1 MKVTQNMS
9 ILLWLR
15 NSKNTINEDS
25 PIMIRVTING
35 ERINWSLGKKV
46 NPNHWIAGAGL
57 LKTSAKE
64 SKIVNPYLNQV
75 RGDIQ
80 FHYNILV
87 SKFEHVTPEMVRD
100 SFLGKVD
107 EKAKQ
112 KTLLEVFEYHNSRFK
127 EKALIGKV
135 SMKSWERLEIAKNKV
150 IAFMT
155 LELKCKDKNLVD
167 LKMAFVTEYEHF
179 LNVHQ
184 KMQSNTVM
192 KYIKILKQI
201 LNFAVALDWIPS
213 NPFGQFKCTYK
224 NPDRIV
230 LTQDEIDVL
239 YFKTMPNQ
247 RLEEIRDVFLFSCYT
262 GYAFSDVEL
271 LTTDSIVKGIDGE
284 IWIHA
289 NRVKTDVRENVMLL
303 DIPLKIIEKYKDN
316 DFCKTKGRLLPVI
329 SNQKYNA
336 YLKEIAAICNI
347 NKLLT
352 THIARHTFATTVT
365 LANGVSLESVSAM
378 LGHASI
384 KTTQIYAKVVQSKL
398 STEMKGLKEKLNT
411 PISKK
416 TATVTL
422 QNSL

>member
-1 MKVTQNMS
+1 MKVAHNMA

-15 NSKNTINEDS
+15 SSKNTNNENS
-25 PIMIRVTING
+25 AIMVRVTING
-35 ERINWSLGKKV
+35 CRTDWSLGKKV
-46 NPNHWIAGAGL
+46 NPEHWVSGAGQ
-57 LKTSAKE
+57 LKNTAKE
-64 SKIVNPYLNQV
+64 SKTVNPYLNQIK
-75 RGDIQ
+75 GDIQ

-87 SKFEHVTPEMVRD
+87 SKFDNVTPEMVRD
-100 SFLGKVD
+100 AFLGIED
-107 EKAKQ
+107 EKAKH
-112 KTLLEVFEYHNSRFK
+112 KTLLEVFEYHNAKFK

-135 SMKSWERLEIAKNKV
+135 SIKSWERLETAKNKV
-150 IAFMT
+150 IAFMAK
-155 LELKCKDKNLVD
+155 ELKCKDKNIVD

-179 LNVHQ
+179 LTVHQ

-213 NPFGQFKCTYK
+213 NPFNQFKCTYK
-224 NPDRIV
+224 SPDRIV

-239 YFKTMPNQ
+239 YLKPMPNK

-271 LTTDSIVKGIDGE
+271 LCPDSIVKGIDGE
-284 IWIHA
+284 MWIHA

-316 DFCKTKGRLLPVI
+316 DFCKAKGRLLPVV

-336 YLKEIAAICNI
+336 YLKEIATICNI

-352 THIARHTFATTVT
+352 THIARHTFATTIT
-365 LANGVSLESVSAM
+365 LANGITLESVSAM
-378 LGHASI
+378 LGHSSI

-398 STEMKGLKEKLNT
+398 SNEMKALKERFNGSNIHTIAK
-411 PISKK
+411 
-416 TATVTL
+416 AH
-422 QNSL
+422 

>member
-1 MKVTQNMS
+1 MKVAHNMA

-15 NSKNTINEDS
+15 SNKNCTDFATVMVRI
-25 PIMIRVTING
+25 TING
-35 ERINWSLGKKV
+35 KRVEWSLGKQV
-46 NPNHWIAGAGL
+46 NPDHWISGAGI
-57 LKTSAKE
+57 LKTSCKE
-64 SKIVNPYLNQV
+64 SKIVNPFLTQV
-75 RGDIQ
+75 KGDIQ
-80 FHYNILV
+80 SHFNILTTQYE
-87 SKFEHVTPEMVRD
+87 KVTPELVRNA
-100 SFLGKVD
+100 FLGIV
-107 EKAKQ
+107 EVSEIQ
-112 KTLLEVFEYHNSRFK
+112 KSLLEVFEYHNMKFK
-127 EKALIGKV
+127 EKVNIGKV

-150 IAFMT
+150 IAFMS
-155 LELKCKDKNLVD
+155 EVLKCKDKDLVD

-179 LNVHQ
+179 LTVNQ

-201 LNFAVALDWIPS
+201 LNYAVALDWIPS

-230 LTQDEIDVL
+230 LTQAEIDVL
-239 YFKTMPNQ
+239 YLKLMPNK

-271 LTTDSIVKGIDGE
+271 LSPDSIVKGIDGE
-284 IWIHA
+284 TWIHT

-329 SNQKYNA
+329 SNQKYNS
-336 YLKEIAAICNI
+336 YLKEIATICNI
-347 NKLLT
+347 NKHLT

-365 LANGVSLESVSAM
+365 LANGISLESVSAM
-378 LGHASI
+378 LGHSSI

-398 STEMKGLKEKLNT
+398 SSEMIALKELMNKQ
-411 PISKK
+411 K
-416 TATVTL
+416 TLKIANV
-422 QNSL
+422 

>member
-1 MKVTQNMS
+1 MKVAHNMA

-15 NSKNTINEDS
+15 SSKNTNNVNS
-25 PIMIRVTING
+25 AIMVRVTING
-35 ERINWSLGKKV
+35 YRTEWSLGKQV
-46 NPNHWIAGAGL
+46 NPDHWITGAGL

-64 SKIVNPYLNQV
+64 SKTVNPYLNQV

-87 SKFEHVTPEMVRD
+87 SKFENVTPEMVRD
-100 SFLGKVD
+100 AFLGIVE

-112 KTLLEVFEYHNSRFK
+112 KTLLDVFEYHNAKFK

-135 SMKSWERLEIAKNKV
+135 SIKSWERLEIAKNKV
-150 IAFMT
+150 IAFMAK
-155 LELKCKDKNLVD
+155 ELKCKDKNIVD

-179 LNVHQ
+179 LTVHQ

-230 LTQDEIDVL
+230 LTQDEIDVIYL
-239 YFKTMPNQ
+239 KQMPNI

-271 LTTDSIVKGIDGE
+271 LSSDSIVKGIDGE

-336 YLKEIAAICNI
+336 YLKEIATICNI

-352 THIARHTFATTVT
+352 THIARHTFATTIT

-378 LGHASI
+378 LGHSSI

-398 STEMKGLKEKLNT
+398 STEMMDLKERMNK
-411 PISKK
+411 
-416 TATVTL
+416 
-422 QNSL
+422 QNLIKIANA

>member
-1 MKVTQNMS
+1 MKVAHNMA

-15 NSKNTINEDS
+15 SSKNPDEENLA
-25 PIMIRVTING
+25 IMVRVTING
-35 ERINWSLGKKV
+35 KRSDWSLGKKV
-46 NPNHWIAGAGL
+46 NPDHWITGAGL

-64 SKIVNPYLNQV
+64 SKLVNPYLNQV
-75 RGDIQ
+75 RGSIQ
-80 FHYNILV
+80 SHFNILV
-87 SKFEHVTPEMVRD
+87 SQSDKVTPDMVRD
-100 SFLGKVD
+100 AFLGI
-107 EKAKQ
+107 EKESAKQ

-135 SMKSWERLEIAKNKV
+135 SIKSWERLEIAKNKV
-150 IAFMT
+150 FAFMAK
-155 LELKCKDKNLVD
+155 ELKCKDKNLVD

-179 LNVHQ
+179 LSVHQ

-224 NPDRIV
+224 NPDRVV

-239 YFKTMPNQ
+239 YLKTMPNI

-271 LTTDSIVKGIDGE
+271 LSPDSIVKGIDGE

-365 LANGVSLESVSAM
+365 LANGISLESVSAM
-378 LGHASI
+378 LGHGSI

-398 STEMKGLKEKLNT
+398 STEMKALKERVN
-411 PISKK
+411 I
-416 TATVTL
+416 
-422 QNSL
+422 QNSMKVANSQ

>member
-1 MKVTQNMS
+1 MKVAHNMA

-15 NSKNTINEDS
+15 SSKNASNENS
-25 PIMIRVTING
+25 AIMVRVTING
-35 ERINWSLGKKV
+35 YRTDWSLGKQV
-46 NPNHWIAGAGL
+46 NPDHWITGAGL
-57 LKTSAKE
+57 LKNSAKE
-64 SKIVNPYLNQV
+64 SKLVNPYLNQV

-87 SKFEHVTPEMVRD
+87 SKFENVSPEMVRD
-100 SFLGKVD
+100 AFFGIVE
-107 EKAKQ
+107 EKTKQ
-112 KTLLEVFEYHNSRFK
+112 KTLLDVFEYHNAKFK

-135 SMKSWERLEIAKNKV
+135 SIKSWERLEIAKNKV
-150 IAFMT
+150 IAFMAK
-155 LELKCKDKNLVD
+155 ELKCQDKNIVD

-179 LNVHQ
+179 LTVHQ

-230 LTQDEIDVL
+230 LTQDEIDIL
-239 YFKTMPNQ
+239 YLKPMPNI

-271 LTTDSIVKGIDGE
+271 LSADSIVKGIDGE

-303 DIPLKIIEKYKDN
+303 DIPL
-316 DFCKTKGRLLPVI
+316 
-329 SNQKYNA
+329 
-336 YLKEIAAICNI
+336 
-347 NKLLT
+347 
-352 THIARHTFATTVT
+352 
-365 LANGVSLESVSAM
+365 
-378 LGHASI
+378 
-384 KTTQIYAKVVQSKL
+384 
-398 STEMKGLKEKLNT
+398 
-411 PISKK
+411 
-416 TATVTL
+416 
-422 QNSL
+422 